1 MRGAELDPPRD
12 GEGDR
17 RPQAGGGGGGETRT
31 PTLRRPAV
39 YAARK
44 LRRAMSLPEVL
55 LWQQLRGSPQGVS
68 FRKQHPIDP
77 YVADFYCSAAKLVV
91 EIDGEAH
98 DRGDRPERDEA
109 RDAFLRER
117 GYEVLRVAAG
127 DVLKDPVAIASY
139 IIEYAG
145 RPLHQPSAGPPP
157 RPGEDLAADPLH
169 HRASRG
175 GPPPSPGEAR
185 HA

>member
-1 MRGAELDPPRD
+1 MGGVTRFPDPPRD

-17 RPQAGGGGGGETRT
+17 RPQAGGGGGV
-31 PTLRRPAV
+31 PTLRRPTV

-55 LWQQLRGSPQGVS
+55 LWQRLRGSPGGVA

-77 YVADFYCSAAKLVV
+77 YVADFYCSAVRLVIEV
-91 EIDGEAH
+91 DGDAH
-98 DRGDRPERDEA
+98 DRGDRPQRDEV

-117 GYEVLRVAAG
+117 GYRMLRIAAA
-127 DVLKDPVAIASY
+127 DVLKDLDGVAASVVD
-139 IIEYAG
+139 YA
-145 RPLHQPSAGPPP
+145 AN
-157 RPGEDLAADPLH
+157 PLH

-175 GPPPSPGEAR
+175 GPPPRPGEDR
-185 HA
+185 Q